1 MNQKRECIAHENSL
15 MKPIRYIGTMRTLI
29 VILASAATLCA
40 QPEPVGVEH
49 IYKRVDQRD
58 MKLYVLTP
66 SKGSGPFPAIVL
78 FYGGGWRAGRPTQFN
93 HQSERL
99 AERGMVAIQVEY
111 RLLKRDGKVPP
122 EVCVRDA
129 KSAMRWV
136 RSHAAKLNIDPS
148 RIAAGGGSAGGHLAA
163 FTGMVQGL
171 DDPADDLSVSPLP
184 AALALFNPVFDNGP
198 KGYGY
203 DLIGERY
210 KEFSPFHNI
219 RKGMP
224 PAIVFVGTQDKLLPV
239 DTVKAFCEQAR
250 AVGTK
255 CEYRVYKGQP
265 HGFFNHRDQGDNR
278 YYKET
283 IAETERFFEA
293 LGWIR

>member
-1 MNQKRECIAHENSL
+1 MRSWIL
-15 MKPIRYIGTMRTLI
+15 M
-29 VILASAATLCA
+29 LAGAAALCA
-40 QPEPVGVEH
+40 QPAPVGVEH
-49 IYKRVDQRD
+49 VYKRVGERD
-58 MKLYVLTP
+58 LKLYVLAP
-66 SKGSGPFPAIVL
+66 EKGSGPFPAIV
-78 FYGGGWRAGRPTQFN
+78 FFHGGGWRGGRPVQFN
-93 HQSERL
+93 PHSERL
-99 AERGMVAIQVEY
+99 AQRGMVAVQVEY

-136 RSHAAKLNIDPS
+136 RAHAAELKIDAS

-163 FTGMVQGL
+163 FTGMVKGL
-171 DDPADDLSVSPLP
+171 DDPADDVSVSALP
-184 AALALFNPVFDNGP
+184 AAMALYNPVFDNGP

-239 DTVKAFCEQAR
+239 ETVKAFCEGAR

-255 CEYRVYKGQP
+255 CEYRVYEGQP
-265 HGFFNHRDQGDNR
+265 HGFFNHRDEGDNR

-283 IAETERFFEA
+283 LGETERFFEA
-293 LGWIR
+293 LGWIQ

>member
-1 MNQKRECIAHENSL
+1 
-15 MKPIRYIGTMRTLI
+15 MRHCLLF
-29 VILASAATLCA
+29 VSCAGLLCA
-40 QPEPVGVEH
+40 QQAPVGVEH
-49 IYKRVDQRD
+49 VYKRVGERD
-58 MKLYVLTP
+58 LKLYVLAP
-66 SKGSGPFPAIVL
+66 AQRNGPFPAIV
-78 FYGGGWRAGRPTQFN
+78 FFHGGGWRGGRPIQFN
-93 HQSERL
+93 HQGNRL
-99 AERGMVAIQVEY
+99 AERGMVVVQVEY
-111 RLLKRDGKVPP
+111 RLLERDGKVPP

-136 RSHAAKLNIDPS
+136 RAHAAKLNIDPR

-184 AALALFNPVFDNGP
+184 AAMALFNPVFDNGP

-203 DLIGERY
+203 ELTGGRY

-239 DTVKAFCEQAR
+239 GTVKAFCEQAR

-255 CEYRVYKGQP
+255 CEYRVYEGQP

-283 IAETERFFEA
+283 LAETERFFET